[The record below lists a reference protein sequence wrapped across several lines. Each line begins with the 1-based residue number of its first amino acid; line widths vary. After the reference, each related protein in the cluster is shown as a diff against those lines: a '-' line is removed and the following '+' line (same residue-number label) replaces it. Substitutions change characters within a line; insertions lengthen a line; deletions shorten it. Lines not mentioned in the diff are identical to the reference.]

1 MPPIT
6 GVVFRPQ
13 SPPEEL
19 RAVVEHAEA
28 AGLSELWLWEDCF
41 LEGGLSTAAVALAWS
56 TRLRIGIGLLP
67 VPLRNPAVAAM
78 EIATLARLFPDRLVV
93 ALGHGVQEWMVQ
105 VGAAVDSPMTLL
117 REHTT
122 AVRSLLAGERVTV
135 DGRYVR
141 LDGVALDWPPSSP
154 PRLLVGARGPRTITL
169 AGEISDGVLLD
180 TVTDPDVVRRARALV
195 GDAHVAAYLPADPD
209 DLDVVRAEANLLRDA
224 GASSV
229 IVQAPA
235 DRPDPRPLIDGLLQ
249 PPT

>member
-1 MPPIT
+1 MHPVT

-13 SPPEEL
+13 SPPEDL
-19 RAVVEHAEA
+19 RAVVEYADA
-28 AGLSELWLWEDCF
+28 AGLEELWLWEDCF

-141 LDGVALDWPPSSP
+141 LDGGALDRPPPTP
-154 PRLLVGARGPRTITL
+154 PRLLVGARGPRTMSL

-180 TVTDPDVVRRARALV
+180 TVTDPDAVRRARARV
-195 GDAHVAAYLPADPD
+195 GVDAHVAAYLPADPD
-209 DLDVVRAEANLLRDA
+209 DLDTVRAAANRLRDA

-229 IVQAPA
+229 IVQAPE
-235 DRPDPRPLIDGLLQ
+235 D
-249 PPT
+249 